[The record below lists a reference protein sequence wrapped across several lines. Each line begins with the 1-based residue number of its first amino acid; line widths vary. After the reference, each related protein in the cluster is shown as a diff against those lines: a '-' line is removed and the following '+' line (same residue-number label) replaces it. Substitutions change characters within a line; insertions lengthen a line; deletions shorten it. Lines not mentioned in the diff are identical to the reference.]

1 MKHGVE
7 YSDRVKFDDVDAAW
21 TAEVAADVAEAAL
34 RTARLAA
41 AERLVQGP
49 ITGRDITAQRA
60 VDLLMRRDD
69 QDPLWD
75 TLEPYEQRWALL
87 VIRAVDD
94 VPNLAMTATDDARQR
109 GTTWASIGQALGGI
123 TPQAAQRR
131 LGRARDVKS

>member
-1 MKHGVE
+1 
-7 YSDRVKFDDVDAAW
+7 
-21 TAEVAADVAEAAL
+21 
-34 RTARLAA
+34 
-41 AERLVQGP
+41 
-49 ITGRDITAQRA
+49 AQRA

-109 GTTWASIGQALGGI
+109 GTTWASIG
-123 TPQAAQRR
+123 
-131 LGRARDVKS
+131 